1 MRQWKIA
8 LSLAL
13 VGAIASP
20 FALRTYKMPL
30 PSVERWVSLAEEDEE
45 EFRTDLVATMKR
57 TNDCLAIDPA
67 KDPWLTSSECYSRKQ
82 ILENGGFNGRRRSM
96 PIYLTMNAAAAILA
110 FGAIFGLTYLLP
122 ALIRR
127 YWRWLHT

>member
-1 MRQWKIA
+1 
-8 LSLAL
+8 
-13 VGAIASP
+13 
-20 FALRTYKMPL
+20 MPL

-127 YWRWLHT
+127 YWRWLNT